1 MRTDSHNARGTTPRF
16 QPRYPFANGNFRELK
31 SFNFGKPRARASNP
45 ILGGVEDYITQP
57 IYDSASFAASAAMT
71 QLTMFQQPRGQS
83 GKTLAQTN
91 MTGPGFLPN
100 PQRLI
105 LRALRVFTSNNTVIT
120 DLVNLLQNTSIQLIL
135 GTKPYFLGFLGL
147 LSAGCGAMV
156 TASSQVGTA
165 PAGSAPLFSTSNG
178 VPDQRSVMALNQPI
192 MIEQGETIQVILNPD
207 TAFNFAAAGANP
219 AGVGTTI
226 YVILDGDLY
235 RGVQ

>member
-1 MRTDSHNARGTTPRF
+1 MRIESIRVEKESRF
-16 QPRYPFANGNFRELK
+16 QPRYPLEGFRELG
-31 SFNFGKPRARASNP
+31 SFNFGKPRARARASNP

-57 IYDSASFAASAAMT
+57 IYDSVSFAAGAAFAA
-71 QLTMFQQPRGQS
+71 QTMFQSPRGQN

-105 LRALRVFTSNNTVIT
+105 LRALRCFIANSTAPVDMF
-120 DLVNLLQNTSIQLIL
+120 NLMQNVSIQLIL

-147 LSAGCGAMV
+147 LTAGCGAMV
-156 TASSQVGTA
+156 TAAAQVGTA
-165 PAGSAPLFSTSNG
+165 PAGTAPLFSTSNG
-178 VPDQRSVMALNQPI
+178 LPDQRNVLALNQPI
-192 MIEQGETIQVILNPD
+192 TIEQGETIQVILNPD

-226 YVILDGDLY
+226 YMILDGDLY